1 MSRKVIRRKTP
12 KFDLGTEAGHV
23 EFLAFL
29 TTNGFKADGIIFEK
43 PKDEKLANL
52 TDPVGVIN
60 VNNPHN
66 LTFVNAEFEYR
77 KTTDGKTIL
86 FHPSMDHMLDI
97 VLTKSRENGLLEVQ
111 M

>member
-12 KFDLGTEAGHV
+12 KFDLATDAGCI

-29 TTNGFKADGIIFEK
+29 TTNGFKASSIIFEK
-43 PKDEKLANL
+43 PKDEKLTNL
-52 TDPVGVIN
+52 TDPVGVITA
-60 VNNPHN
+60 NNPHN
-66 LTFVNAEFEYR
+66 ITFFNADFEYR

-86 FHPSMDHMLDI
+86 FHPSRDHVLDL
-97 VLTKSRENGLLEVQ
+97 VLAKSRENGLLEVQ